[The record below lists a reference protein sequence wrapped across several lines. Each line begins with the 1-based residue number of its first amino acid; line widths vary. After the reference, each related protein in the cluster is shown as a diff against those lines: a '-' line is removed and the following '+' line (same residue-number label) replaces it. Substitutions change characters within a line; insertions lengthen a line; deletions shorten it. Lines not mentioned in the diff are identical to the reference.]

1 LRGGTYFDDFSVNI
15 TGLFIRRPVMTTL
28 VMLGIFLFGVIA
40 YQQLPVSD
48 YPTVDFPTI
57 SVNASLSGAS
67 PETMAAT
74 VAQPLEKAFS
84 AIAGIDNITS
94 TSSLGQSSITIQ
106 FALDRSIDAAA
117 QDVSAAMSAAQTTLP
132 TNLIP
137 PSYHKQNPAAAPI
150 LFYALTSH
158 DLPVS
163 TLDEYGETTIAQR
176 LSMVDGVAQV
186 AVYGSQKYA
195 IRIQVDP
202 SKMAAQGVSA
212 DQVSNAVNTQNVAI
226 PTGTIYGPHQTLTV
240 QATGQLPNAKAF
252 QQLVVGYKDNAPI
265 HLGDLGYVLDDVQ
278 NNKAAA
284 SFWAGGKASLDRSIV
299 LAITRQPNTNTVAVA
314 TAVKAQMAEIERELP
329 SSVVVNTMYDRTT
342 SIDQAVRDVKFS
354 LLLAL
359 ALVVLVIFLFLRN
372 VVATVI
378 PSLTLPMAVVGTF
391 SVMYI
396 LNFSIDNLSLM
407 AMTLA
412 TGFVVDDAI
421 VMLENIVRHIEMG
434 EAPMEAALKGANEV
448 GFTILSMTLSLAAV
462 FLPIM
467 FMGGIVGKLFNEFAV
482 TITVAILVSGVVS
495 LTLTPMLC
503 SRFLK
508 PKHDEAHGR
517 FYNLSE
523 NAFAWSLRVYERS
536 LGWVMR
542 HRPLTL
548 VFSVLILILTGVLF
562 RYGVIIN
569 LFPPDD
575 TGQLM
580 ATTEAAQGTSFAQMS
595 ILQNRAAQLLTK
607 DPYVLKFMS
616 ALGGGGSAGAT
627 NQGTL
632 FITLKP
638 LGQRPSAD
646 ICVPEITRRLGGI
659 PGLAVFL
666 QNPPSIRIGGRT
678 SKALYQYTL
687 QSSDIDE
694 LYAGVAKLQAALLKL
709 PAITDVTSDL
719 LNTNPQVTIV
729 IDRDR
734 AGVLGIT
741 PYQIERT
748 LAAAYNEQQVS
759 TIYTAS
765 NEYWV
770 VMEVLPSAQRTV
782 NDLSSLYINTTAGKY
797 VPLSAIAHFER
808 SVGPVTVNHSG
819 QVPSVTISF
828 NVPPGGSLDKA
839 SKDITATA
847 NQILPSTIT
856 RAFSGSAAALQSSL
870 QGMGVLLLITVFVI
884 YIVLGI
890 LYESFIHPITILTGL
905 PFAAFGALLALA
917 VTRVELDMYGFVGI
931 IMLIGI
937 VKKNAIMMI
946 DFAIERERSEN
957 IPPEKAIIEAA
968 SVRFRPI
975 MMTTVAAIVGS
986 LPIAIGVG
994 ATASSR
1000 RPLGVAVVGGL
1011 AFSQI
1016 VTLYVTPVFYTYL
1029 DELQEWLWRVF
1040 RRLAPGS
1047 ARAVDTPLPAPAGG
1061 D

>member
-1 LRGGTYFDDFSVNI
+1 VNI
-15 TGLFIRRPVMTTL
+15 TALFIRRPVMTTL
-28 VMLGIFLFGVIA
+28 VMLGIFLFGLIA
-40 YQQLPVSD
+40 YRQLPVSD

-57 SVNASLSGAS
+57 SVNANLSGAS

-94 TSSLGQSSITIQ
+94 TSSLGQTSITIQ
-106 FALDRSIDAAA
+106 FALDRNIDAAA

-137 PSYHKQNPAAAPI
+137 PSYRKQNPAAAPI
-150 LFYALTSH
+150 IFYALTSH

-176 LSMVDGVAQV
+176 LSMVNGVAQV

-202 SKMAAQGVSA
+202 AQLASRGVSV
-212 DQVSNAVNTQNVAI
+212 DQVSNAVNTQNVSI

-240 QATGQLPNAKAF
+240 QATGQLPNAAAF
-252 QQLVVGYKDNAPI
+252 KRLVVGYKNGAPI
-265 HLGDLGYVLDDVQ
+265 HLGELGNVLDDVQ

-284 SFWAGGKASLDRSIV
+284 AFWAGNKSSLDRAIV
-299 LAITRQPNTNTVAVA
+299 LAITRQPNTNTVLV
-314 TAVKAQMAEIERELP
+314 TNAVKAEMADIERELP
-329 SSVVVNTMYDRTT
+329 QTVVVNTMYDRTV
-342 SIDQAVRDVKFS
+342 SINQAVQDVKFS
-354 LLLAL
+354 LVLAL

-372 VVATVI
+372 VVATLI

-391 SVMYI
+391 SVMYV

-407 AMTLA
+407 ALTLA

-434 EAPMEAALKGANEV
+434 EPPMQAALTGASEV

-467 FMGGIVGKLFNEFAV
+467 FMGGIVGKLFNEFAI
-482 TITVAILVSGVVS
+482 TITASILVSGVVS

-508 PKHDEAHGR
+508 PKHEQHHGR
-517 FYNLSE
+517 LYILSE
-523 NAFAWSLRVYERS
+523 RIFEAGLHAYERS
-536 LGWVMR
+536 LAWVMR

-548 VFSVLILILTGVLF
+548 VFSVAVLVLTVVLF
-562 RYGVIIN
+562 KYAVIIN

-580 ATTEAAQGTSFAQMS
+580 ATTEAAQGTSFDEMFR
-595 ILQNRAAQLLTK
+595 LQNRAAALLQK
-607 DPYVLKFMS
+607 DTNVLKFMS
-616 ALGGGGSAGAT
+616 ALGGGGTAGAT

-646 ICVPEITRRLGGI
+646 ICVAEITHRLSGI
-659 PGLAVFL
+659 PGLVVYL
-666 QNPPSIRIGGRT
+666 QNPPSIRIGGRQ

-687 QSSDIDE
+687 QSSDIE
-694 LYAGVAKLQAALLKL
+694 ALYDGTTKLQTALRQL
-709 PAITDVTSDL
+709 PQITDVTSDL

-729 IDRDR
+729 IDRDH
-734 AGVLGIT
+734 AGSLGIT

-748 LAAAYNEQQVS
+748 LSDAYNEQQVS
-759 TIYTAS
+759 TIYTTS

-770 VMEVLPSAQRTV
+770 VMEVLPAAQRNV
-782 NDLSSLYINTTAGKY
+782 SDLASLYIATSSGKY
-797 VPLSAIAHFER
+797 VPLSTIAHFER

-839 SKDITATA
+839 SAAIERIA
-847 NQILPSTIT
+847 NQILPSSIT
-856 RAFSGSAAALQSSL
+856 RQFAGSAAALQSSL
-870 QGMGVLLLITVFVI
+870 SGMGVLLLITVFVI

-917 VTRVELDMYGFVGI
+917 ITRVELDMYGFVGI

-946 DFAIERERSEN
+946 DFAIERERNEH
-957 IPPEKAIIEAA
+957 IPPEKAILEAA

-994 ATASSR
+994 ATSSSR

-1029 DELQEWLWRVF
+1029 DELQDWMGRVF
-1040 RRLAPGS
+1040 HRTSAAAAP
-1047 ARAVDTPLPAPAGG
+1047 VPLPAPAAG
-1061 D
+1061 DD

>member
-1 LRGGTYFDDFSVNI
+1 MNI
-15 TGLFIRRPVMTTL
+15 TALFIKRPVMTTL
-28 VMLGIFLFGVIA
+28 VMLGIFLFGLIA
-40 YQQLPVSD
+40 YRQLPVSD
-48 YPTVDFPTI
+48 YPTVDYPTI

-94 TSSLGQSSITIQ
+94 TSSLGSSSITIQ
-106 FALDRSIDAAA
+106 FALDRDIDAAA

-137 PSYHKQNPAAAPI
+137 PSYRKQNPAASPI

-158 DLPVS
+158 DLPLS
-163 TLDEYGETTIAQR
+163 TLDEYGETTIAQQ

-195 IRIQVDP
+195 VRIQVDP
-202 SKMAAQGVSA
+202 AKLGAEGVSA

-226 PTGTIYGPHQTLTV
+226 PTGTIYGPHQTVTL
-240 QATGQLPNAKAF
+240 QATGQLPNANAF
-252 QQLVVGYKDNAPI
+252 KQLVVGYKNGAPI
-265 HLGDLGYVLDDVQ
+265 HLGDLGNVLDDVQ

-284 SFWAGGKASLDRSIV
+284 SFWAGGKTNLDRSIV
-299 LAITRQPNTNTVAVA
+299 LAITRQPNTNTVLVA
-314 TAVKAQMAEIERELP
+314 NAVKAQMKEIERELP
-329 SSVVVNTMYDRTT
+329 QSVVVNTMLDRTQ
-342 SIDQAVRDVKFS
+342 SIFQAVQDVKFS
-354 LLLAL
+354 LMLAL
-359 ALVVLVIFLFLRN
+359 ALVVLVIFLFLRS
-372 VVATVI
+372 VIATVI

-434 EAPMEAALKGANEV
+434 EQPMQAALKGASEV

-482 TITVAILVSGVVS
+482 TITAAILVSGVVS

-508 PKHDEAHGR
+508 AKHEEKHGR
-517 FYNLSE
+517 LFMMSE
-523 NAFAWSLRVYERS
+523 RGFAWALATYERS
-536 LGWVMR
+536 LTWVMR

-548 VFSVLILILTGVLF
+548 IFSVLILLLTGVLY

-575 TGQLM
+575 TGLLM
-580 ATTEAAQGTSFAQMS
+580 ATTEAAQGTSFDQMS
-595 ILQNRAAQLLTK
+595 KLQNRAAKLLTQ
-607 DPYVLKFMS
+607 DPCVLKFMS
-616 ALGGGGSAGAT
+616 ALGGNGSAGAT

-632 FITLKP
+632 FMTLKP

-646 ICVPEITRRLGGI
+646 VCVPQITKRLSGI
-659 PGLAVFL
+659 PGLSVYL

-687 QSSDIDE
+687 QSSDIDA
-694 LYAGVAKLQAALLKL
+694 LYAGTAKLQAAMMKL
-709 PAITDVTSDL
+709 PQITDVTSDL

-729 IDRDR
+729 IDRER
-734 AGVLGIT
+734 AGSLGIT
-741 PYQIERT
+741 PLQIEKT
-748 LAAAYNEQQVS
+748 LSSAYNEQQIS
-759 TIYTAS
+759 TIYTTS

-770 VMEVLPSAQRTV
+770 VMEVIPDAQR
-782 NDLSSLYINTTAGKY
+782 NISDLSNLYINTTSGKY

-828 NVPPGGSLDKA
+828 NVPPGGSLDLATKV
-839 SKDITATA
+839 ITTTA
-847 NQILPSTIT
+847 DRVLPSTII
-856 RAFSGSAAALQSSL
+856 RNFAGSAAALQSSL
-870 QGMGVLLLITVFVI
+870 KGMGVLLLITVFVI

-890 LYESFIHPITILTGL
+890 LYESFVHPITILTGL

-946 DFAIERERSEN
+946 DFAIERERNEH
-957 IPPEKAIIEAA
+957 ITPEKAILEAA

-994 ATASSR
+994 ATSSSR

-1029 DELQEWLWRVF
+1029 DELQALLARWF
-1040 RRLAPGS
+1040 RS
-1047 ARAVDTPLPAPAGG
+1047 ATPAGAPTPQPVAG